1 MPLNQETF
9 LAEGQSNVKTILVV
23 EDDEAISELI
33 TLVLS
38 QETSYKSL
46 AAVNASEAL
55 RLAAYLKVDL
65 FIIDYYL
72 PGMNGLELYD
82 TLHNREELKN
92 VPALILTASLENYEQ
107 ELQER
112 NVLGLKKPFELDE
125 LLLMIK
131 KALASP

>member
-38 QETSYKSL
+38 QETSYKPL
-46 AAVNASEAL
+46 TAVNASEAL
-55 RLAAYLKVDL
+55 RLVAYLNVDL

-82 TLHNREELKN
+82 TLHSTEELKN
-92 VPALILTASLENYEQ
+92 VPALILTASLEKYEQ

-131 KALASP
+131 KALASS

>member
-1 MPLNQETF
+1 MPLNQETCSV
-9 LAEGQSNVKTILVV
+9 EGQSNVKTILVV

-38 QETSYKSL
+38 QETPYKPL

-55 RLAAYLKVDL
+55 CLAACSKVDL
-65 FIIDYYL
+65 FVIDYYL

-82 TLHNREELKN
+82 TLHSREELQS
-92 VPALILTASLENYEQ
+92 VPALILTASLEKHEQ